1 MSDQIQWPAE
11 PRFFAQRAADL
22 KAGEFYEGR
31 EVAHV
36 SPIGGGIVVIRFADG
51 TALKVMGDQPLT
63 DDARL
68 EDAVAAFDLAYRQ
81 ARFLHRVGVMDW
93 PAAMDESK
101 LAIAMLERTA
111 SNDAEARAAILVVE
125 TMTAGLAEL
134 AKGFAAEAGLTLP
147 DRDLLDEHDR
157 DHDADEADHAETFR
171 R

>member
-1 MSDQIQWPAE
+1 MPDQIQWPAE

-22 KAGEFYEGR
+22 KRGEFYEGR

-36 SPIGGGIVVIRFADG
+36 SPIGGGIVAIRFADG
-51 TALKVMGDQPLT
+51 GVLKVMGDQPLT

-81 ARFLHRVGVMDW
+81 ARFLHRIGNMDW
-93 PAAMDESK
+93 SPTMDESK
-101 LAIAMLERTA
+101 LAVAMVERTA
-111 SNDAEARAAILVVE
+111 SNDTEARAARMVVE
-125 TMTAGLAEL
+125 VLTSGMSELVKTYAGEVTVP
-134 AKGFAAEAGLTLP
+134 G
-147 DRDLLDEHDR
+147 RDLLDEYDR